1 MDSIV
6 AAITTRASTAK
17 FSKLQRVNSN
27 TGTVMENITQIWK
40 KIQAPEF
47 NPATDMNLVEQVKQ
61 VALTSQESA
70 KVSFGTSGWRGE
82 IGSEFTL
89 RNLQVVGAAIVRM
102 YREATPELFDALG
115 VKDFAEL
122 QKKGVV
128 VGHDNRLLGHE
139 FCEAVADQFAKAGVK
154 VYYGGEM
161 PTPEFSAAIE
171 MLGAA
176 CSINMTPSHNPSH
189 YNGIKFNPADGG
201 PAGPEITNVITKL
214 SNEMM
219 ATWKFEPVSKVDWEV
234 IDSLKIYKEFL
245 VKQGTIKFDRIKEF
259 IKKGRLTLVCDH
271 VHGSTRRRPAA
282 LLDNP
287 ECLITLR
294 NEDDSLFGGIA
305 PEPSS
310 KNLEKVRKVLD
321 ESKSWFRLGAIF
333 DPDGDRIRFYDG
345 TREIDMNQFGAIA
358 FHYMA
363 TWRKEQGC
371 VAKSVATSNFVN
383 IIAEKLGVPVM
394 ETPVGFKNFRP
405 WLSRNAKQKAL
416 VAFEESDGISGLN
429 NTLEKDAQFGLLMAL
444 EILATTGKNL
454 GEYLDALYE
463 EYGRFYPTRSGFEVD
478 KSLVGAPL
486 KAKVDAIADI
496 AKPGAKVM
504 VGANEKTVKQL
515 LTLDGVKVIFDDD
528 SWMLVRP
535 SGTEPKVRIYTE
547 CRNPDEKDPM
557 FEAAKAL
564 FFKN

>member
-1 MDSIV
+1 
-6 AAITTRASTAK
+6 
-17 FSKLQRVNSN
+17 
-27 TGTVMENITQIWK
+27 MENITQIWK

-102 YREATPELFDALG
+102 YREATPELFEALG

-128 VGHDNRLLGHE
+128 IGHDNRLLGHE

-245 VKQGTIKFDRIKEF
+245 VKQGTIKFDRIKDF

-321 ESKSWFRLGAIF
+321 ESKSWFRLGCIF

-486 KAKVDAIADI
+486 KAKVDAIATI
-496 AKPGAKVM
+496 AQPGAKVM
-504 VGANEKTVKQL
+504 VGNNEKTVKQL

>member
-1 MDSIV
+1 
-6 AAITTRASTAK
+6 
-17 FSKLQRVNSN
+17 
-27 TGTVMENITQIWK
+27 MENITQIWK
-40 KIQAPEF
+40 KIQSPEF
-47 NPATDMNLVEQVKQ
+47 NPATDMGLVEQVKQ
-61 VALTSQESA
+61 VALTSQEPA

-89 RNLQVVGAAIVRM
+89 RNLQVVGAAIVRL
-102 YREATPELFDALG
+102 YKEATPELFEALG

-122 QKKGVV
+122 QKRGVV

-161 PTPEFSAAIE
+161 PTPEFSACIE

-176 CSINMTPSHNPSH
+176 CSINMTPSHN
-189 YNGIKFNPADGG
+189 
-201 PAGPEITNVITKL
+201 ITNVITKL

-219 ATWKFEPVSKVDWEV
+219 ATWKFEPVGKVDWEI

-245 VKQGTIKFDRIKEF
+245 VKQGTIKFDRIKDF

-429 NTLEKDAQFGLLMAL
+429 NTLEKDAQFGLLIAL
-444 EILATTGKNL
+444 EIMAVTGKNL

-478 KSLVGAPL
+478 KSLVGEPL
-486 KAKVDAIADI
+486 KAKVNAIADI

-504 VGANEKTVKQL
+504 VGNNEKTVKQL